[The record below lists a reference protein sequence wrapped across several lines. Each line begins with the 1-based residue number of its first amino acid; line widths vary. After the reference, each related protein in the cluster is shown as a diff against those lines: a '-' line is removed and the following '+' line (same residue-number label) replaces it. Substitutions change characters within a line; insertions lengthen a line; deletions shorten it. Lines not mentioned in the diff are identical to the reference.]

1 MHFLALRGGKTG
13 ALIIKSKFM
22 VKQTIVITGST
33 RGIGRGLALEFLK
46 RDHQVLINGRNRKVV
61 DGIVK
66 KLESEGHDVLGVA
79 GDVSNETTLNAIV
92 DEAMDKYGKIDI
104 WINNAGIPQA
114 HKYFHELESSEIKNL
129 VDVNVT
135 GLMLGTKTAI
145 QLFKAQGY
153 GLVLN
158 MEGFGSD
165 GRMLKK
171 LSLYGT
177 SKRAVQYLSKSV
189 SRELKGS
196 GIRIGILSPGM
207 VRTDFLTD
215 SATRGDTSEQRRTQ
229 KIFDIL
235 AEDLDLVTGFL
246 VKKILKSSKQY
257 DRIVFLTPRRM
268 IPKILRLMF
277 VR

>member
-1 MHFLALRGGKTG
+1 MPK
-13 ALIIKSKFM
+13 K
-22 VKQTIVITGST
+22 TIVTTGST
-33 RGIGRGLALEFLK
+33 RGIGRGLALEFLQ
-46 RDHQVLINGRNRKVV
+46 RDHRVIINGRKRTVV

-66 KLESEGHDVLGVA
+66 NLESKGYNVLGVA
-79 GDVSNETTLNAIV
+79 GDVSEESTFHAIV
-92 DEAMDKYGKIDI
+92 EEALSRYGEIDI

-114 HKYFHELESSEIKNL
+114 HKYFHELDSSEIRSL
-129 VDVNVT
+129 VEVNVT

-145 QLFKAQGY
+145 NLFKQQGY
-153 GLVLN
+153 GLILN

-171 LSLYGT
+171 LSLYGS
-177 SKRAVQYLSKSV
+177 SKRAVQYFSKSLSK
-189 SRELKGS
+189 ELKDT

-207 VRTDFLTD
+207 VKTDFLTD
-215 SATRGDTSEQRRTQ
+215 SATYGDSSEQRRTQ

-235 AEDLDLVTGFL
+235 AEDLEVVTSFL
-246 VKKILKSSKQY
+246 VKKILKSSKHY

-277 VR
+277 VRK